1 MHEYSSVSSSAS
13 DITMASISY
22 ISSSSNWNLSISS
35 SSEEEDTI
43 LPRLQLVQEALAE
56 LAGWPRERPVGL
68 DDQLAEGRVGLKSEA
83 ETRLYELDGSRLP

>member
-1 MHEYSSVSSSAS
+1 MQF
-13 DITMASISY
+13 
-22 ISSSSNWNLSISS
+22 
-35 SSEEEDTI
+35 